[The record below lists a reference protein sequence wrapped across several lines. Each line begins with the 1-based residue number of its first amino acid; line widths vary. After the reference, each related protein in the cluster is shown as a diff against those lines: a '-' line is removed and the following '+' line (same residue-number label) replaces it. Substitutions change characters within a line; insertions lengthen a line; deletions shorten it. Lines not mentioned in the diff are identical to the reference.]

1 MTAIYL
7 IRHGENDFV
16 VDKRLPGLLPGVH
29 LNQRGRQQAQALAE
43 LLAPQRFKAV
53 YASPLERATETAAP
67 IAKRL
72 GLQVVLRQGL
82 LEVDVGKWQGKTLK
96 SLRRRKL
103 WNAVQHAPSM
113 ARFPDGESFVEAQA
127 RVVCEL
133 DELRRK
139 HAGIKDAFIC
149 VAHSDV
155 IKLAIAHYL
164 GLPLDLFQRLVV
176 APASISVLAF
186 HGLAPKLVRLN
197 DTRATQ
203 ASAHE

>member
-16 VDKRLPGLLPGVH
+16 GKRLPGRLPGVH
-29 LNQRGRQQAQALAE
+29 LNQRGREQAQALAE
-43 LLAPQRFKAV
+43 LLAPLELMAV
-53 YASPLERATETAAP
+53 YSSPLERATETAEPVAT
-67 IAKRL
+67 RH
-72 GLQVVLRQGL
+72 GMQVIIRQGL
-82 LEVDVGKWQGKTLK
+82 LEVDIGSWQGKTLK

-103 WNAVQHAPSM
+103 WSAVQHAPSL
-113 ARFPDGESFVEAQA
+113 ARFPDGESFTEAQA
-127 RVVCEL
+127 RVIREL
-133 DELRRK
+133 EELRAK
-139 HAGIKDAFIC
+139 HSGAKDAFVC
-149 VAHSDV
+149 VAHADV

-186 HGLAPKLVRLN
+186 HGLMAKLIRLN

-203 ASAHE
+203 AGAHE